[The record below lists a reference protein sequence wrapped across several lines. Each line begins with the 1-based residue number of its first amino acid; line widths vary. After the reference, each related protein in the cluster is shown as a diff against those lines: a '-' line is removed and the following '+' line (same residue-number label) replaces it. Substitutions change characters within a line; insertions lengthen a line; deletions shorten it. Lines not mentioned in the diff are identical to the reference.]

1 MNLQKQL
8 SYFKSACLKLSKWKV
23 SCGKNFN
30 FESKTHY
37 LSSFGLHFSK
47 TIVIFEISILEFF
60 KMKNFIQNRKACDQ
74 TSLIWVF
81 LSWNLTELSSYF
93 RPAPSKVSQCK
104 VLREKKMGPKISDL
118 GVFGLQFWKINSETY
133 DNCESFFWKSLT

>member
-47 TIVIFEISILEFF
+47 TIVIFEISTLEFF
-60 KMKNFIQNRKACDQ
+60 KMKNFIQNRKALKLRSNKPYLGIFKLEFDRTIVVFQ
-74 TSLIWVF
+74 TSTLESFTMQSFERKKNGTQNFWFGCFWAAILKNQF
-81 LSWNLTELSSYF
+81 WNL
-93 RPAPSKVSQCK
+93 
-104 VLREKKMGPKISDL
+104 
-118 GVFGLQFWKINSETY
+118 W
-133 DNCESFFWKSLT
+133 